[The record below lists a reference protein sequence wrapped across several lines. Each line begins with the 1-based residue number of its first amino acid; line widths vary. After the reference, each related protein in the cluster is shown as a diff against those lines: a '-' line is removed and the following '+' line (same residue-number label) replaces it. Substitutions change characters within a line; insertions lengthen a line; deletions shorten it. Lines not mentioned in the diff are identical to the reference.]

1 MKVGEAGEAFFV
13 FETDDDIPDDLITSP
28 LLEATQTAAETHADV
43 PTGKFG
49 TEQGQG
55 GDVDQDRLPE
65 EAAQEP
71 EYLDLDAE
79 SKESKDQPIVPS
91 TEPPKLH
98 QGLFAEAI
106 NSLPSPP
113 PSPTL
118 SGITPSSLLA
128 AVGTKLDPLRKV
140 DQFMHSN
147 QGEGRTPE
155 VSYQPGEIQAFFILW
170 GRLSNI
176 SPFMRCC
183 LGCRGISFRRSS
195 KGIFGPDVYL

>member
-49 TEQGQG
+49 TEQGQDE
-55 GDVDQDRLPE
+55 DVDQDRLPE

-79 SKESKDQPIVPS
+79 SKDQPNAPS

-106 NSLPSPP
+106 SSLPSPP

-155 VSYQPGEIQAFFILW
+155 VSYQPGEIRAFLYIMGQTKVTYL
-170 GRLSNI
+170 
-176 SPFMRCC
+176 
-183 LGCRGISFRRSS
+183 RS
-195 KGIFGPDVYL
+195 